1 MHRLLVP
8 LMLAALA
15 INPSLAQPAGP
26 PLTLAQAVSRALA
39 SHPELRAAEHEIDA
53 ADAARDQ
60 AGVLLPNPTLGI
72 ELEDARRETRTTTL
86 LLSQPIELGGKRAAR
101 IEAAERAR
109 EVARAQR
116 AQREVELRAAVT
128 SAYFAALLAQEQVT
142 LAEALLRLARSGSEA
157 AGKRVAAG
165 KVSPVEETKARV
177 AAAGVAIELAQ
188 ARSERAAS
196 LQALR
201 AAMGAPDAELPRL
214 DGSAQDLP
222 AAASAADVAER
233 LAAAPALRVAAL
245 EVDRQGALAA
255 IERSKRIPD
264 ITLTLGAKRAAE
276 VGRDQAVV
284 GLSVPLPIFDSNR
297 GNLREALSRQEKAR
311 DEADALA
318 MRLRTEAL
326 AARQRLDTAR
336 LEAETLAREV
346 LPGAQSAF
354 EAATRGF
361 ELGKFSF
368 LEALDAQR
376 TLFQA
381 RAQHLKALGEAH
393 RAAAELDRLIG
404 APAAAA
410 TSQDRNRS

>member
-15 INPSLAQPAGP
+15 INPSLAQPAGA

-72 ELEDARRETRTTTL
+72 ELEDTRRETRTTTL

-276 VGRDQAVV
+276 LGRDQAVV

-393 RAAAELDRLIG
+393 RAAAELDRLVG